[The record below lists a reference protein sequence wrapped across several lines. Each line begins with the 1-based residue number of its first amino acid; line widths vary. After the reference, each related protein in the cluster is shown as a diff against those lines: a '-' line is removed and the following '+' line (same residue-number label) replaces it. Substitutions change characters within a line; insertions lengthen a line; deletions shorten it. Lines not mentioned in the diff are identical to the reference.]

1 MSLPEKSWHA
11 SKLKITAKDRVCS
24 DQLQADKVIVA
35 GLQSDDCLQIFAG
48 SYFKP
53 AMLERPWSCISLLL
67 ASIYIARAQSD
78 LSDTSI
84 LLQASFATEAG
95 WNTSVDLCS
104 WPGITCNNR
113 RVKSM

>member
-1 MSLPEKSWHA
+1 M
-11 SKLKITAKDRVCS
+11 TAKDRVRS
-24 DQLQADKVIVA
+24 DPLQADKVVVA
-35 GLQSDDCLQIFAG
+35 GLQFKDCLQFLAG
-48 SYFKP
+48 SYFKL
-53 AMLERPWSCISLLL
+53 AMLGRPWSCISLLL

-78 LSDTSI
+78 PSDTSI